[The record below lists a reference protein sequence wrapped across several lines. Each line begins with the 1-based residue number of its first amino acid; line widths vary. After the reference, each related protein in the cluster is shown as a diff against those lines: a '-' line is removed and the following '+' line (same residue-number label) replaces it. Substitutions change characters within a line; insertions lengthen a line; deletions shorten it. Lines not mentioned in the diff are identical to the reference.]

1 MGVIP
6 MIRKYQNEGII
17 LLSLLL
23 FIGGFLYQR
32 GMERKLDVSL
42 ERSKT
47 VTVEITKA
55 KTLQKVWTSKGLKQ
69 KVASL
74 QRGVVSSKVKM
85 FNLEKNKLNT
95 HFIQLTG
102 KELNTIAA
110 RIASLSVHI
119 QAFAVTRLGA
129 QYALRCSCT
138 W

>member
-1 MGVIP
+1 